1 MFLITHCVDLHLI
14 DSTVKSICFI
24 LMGLLCTMALLC
36 AAWTLHY
43 WHRPIVKASQPIFLL
58 LICGGIILQIF
69 TIIPLSQDT
78 QVEASSN
85 DNACRWMVPLFSF
98 GFCFTFASLFAK
110 QFRVYIVFRRAA
122 KMQHATQK
130 GQFFFFRVTE
140 IFFSAI

>member
-1 MFLITHCVDLHLI
+1 
-14 DSTVKSICFI
+14 
-24 LMGLLCTMALLC
+24 MALLC